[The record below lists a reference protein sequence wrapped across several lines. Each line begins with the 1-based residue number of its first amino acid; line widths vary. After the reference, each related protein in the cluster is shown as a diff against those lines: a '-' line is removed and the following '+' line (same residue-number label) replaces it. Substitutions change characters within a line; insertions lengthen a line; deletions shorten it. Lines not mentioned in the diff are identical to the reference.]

1 MSDSVPTFIDEPSDQ
16 SGSRLSEHPSGVRV
30 YIRCGGAL
38 AWDCIDDQ
46 GTLKMEGTQS
56 AKFAANYGFFLKQHT
71 YAHHSVVVCTTCHN
85 PHSMNLTTVSGQS
98 PSQVYPPGVYATKYF
113 LRAPYDQGPPS
124 PRSNQAAQFCRQCH
138 AELSNELNGSTAGT
152 AF

>member
-85 PHSMNLTTVSGQS
+85 PH
-98 PSQVYPPGVYATKYF
+98 
-113 LRAPYDQGPPS
+113 DI
-124 PRSNQAAQFCRQCH
+124 PRGAAQDRRTTNSVGRRSVPCSR
-138 AELSNELNGSTAGT
+138 
-152 AF
+152 